1 MTLDLI
7 HEPAGGMV
15 VLPAETI
22 SQRETDHRVANSLQL
37 ISSLLS
43 VQARHASD
51 DSVRDALVTAIHRI
65 GAVGAVHKQLHHA
78 RSPNSIDI
86 ASYLF
91 DLAEAIEQTFCGG
104 IGRKHISAHIQGRMV
119 SADFASV
126 LGILVTELVTNS
138 CKHAYAPDEPRDIEI
153 CLFFPALSAFRMEVR
168 DYGGQPDDHLAS
180 RQPGLGTSIIDAM
193 CCKLN
198 ATYAYVIDEE
208 GTRFV
213 TNGRVL

>member
-43 VQARHASD
+43 VQARHTAD
-51 DSVRDALVTAIHRI
+51 ESVRDALVTAIHRI
-65 GAVGAVHKQLHHA
+65 GAVGAVHKQLHRA
-78 RSPNSIDI
+78 RSPNAIDI
-86 ASYLF
+86 ATYLF

-104 IGRKHISAHIQGRMV
+104 GGRKHISAHIQGRMV

-126 LGILVTELVTNS
+126 LGILVTELVTNA
-138 CKHAYAPDEPRDIEI
+138 CKHAYAPDEPGDIEI
-153 CLFFPALSAFRMEVR
+153 CLFFPARAAFRMEVR
-168 DYGGQPDDHLAS
+168 DYGGQPDDHQAS
-180 RQPGLGTSIIDAM
+180 RRPGLGTSIIDAM

-198 ATYAYVIDEE
+198 ATYAHVLDEE

-213 TNGRVL
+213 ANGRVL